1 MPVQVHVTACDR
13 YRLRVTSW
21 GSGRPPH
28 ALVIPGLSADWR
40 ALAPQIRSLR
50 GLGWTV
56 HVIDLPG
63 FALTPALQAKDA
75 HVVQLADYVA
85 KVAEDLGVTH
95 ALVLGHSLGGGVA
108 LHLALRKPE
117 LVDGLILI
125 APAALGVS
133 LHWVYKLYCVPL
145 LGRAL
150 LRPALLEASSIR
162 RFLVGSGRRN
172 DARFVGRLVRHGMSA
187 RHRALSHRAVIWGNQ
202 PRRWELLRAILP
214 GGEQRGMSIDRRISE
229 LSKVPT
235 LVLWG
240 NEDRVISVADAKRCR
255 SLPLAEIC
263 IAPGV
268 GHSLPLEAPAWANG
282 HIARFV
288 AALRDL
294 GAKAA

>member
-1 MPVQVHVTACDR
+1 MQVHVTACDQ
-13 YRLRVTSW
+13 YRLRVTTW
-21 GSGRPPH
+21 GGGRPPH

-40 ALAPQIRSLR
+40 ALAPQIRTLR
-50 GLGWTV
+50 SLGWTV

-63 FALTPALQAKDA
+63 FALAPALQTKDA
-75 HVVQLADYVA
+75 NIVKLADYVA
-85 KVAEDLGVTH
+85 TVAADLGVEH

-108 LHLALRKPE
+108 LHLALRKPN

-133 LHWVYKLYCVPL
+133 LHWVYKLYCIPL

-150 LRPALLEASSIR
+150 LRPAVLEASSIR

-172 DARFVGRLVRHGMSA
+172 DARFVGRLVRHGMKA

-202 PRRWELLRAILP
+202 PRPWQRVRAILP
-214 GGEQRGMSIDRRISE
+214 GGEQRGMWIDRRIAE

-255 SLPLAEIC
+255 DLPLAEVC

-268 GHSLPLEAPAWANG
+268 GHSLPLEAAAWANG
-282 HIARFV
+282 HITRFV
-288 AALRDL
+288 TALRQER
-294 GAKAA
+294 AKAA

>member
-1 MPVQVHVTACDR
+1 
-13 YRLRVTSW
+13 
-21 GSGRPPH
+21 
-28 ALVIPGLSADWR
+28 
-40 ALAPQIRSLR
+40 
-50 GLGWTV
+50 
-56 HVIDLPG
+56 
-63 FALTPALQAKDA
+63 
-75 HVVQLADYVA
+75 
-85 KVAEDLGVTH
+85 
-95 ALVLGHSLGGGVA
+95 
-108 LHLALRKPE
+108 
-117 LVDGLILI
+117 
-125 APAALGVS
+125 
-133 LHWVYKLYCVPL
+133 
-145 LGRAL
+145 
-150 LRPALLEASSIR
+150 
-162 RFLVGSGRRN
+162 
-172 DARFVGRLVRHGMSA
+172 MSA

-294 GAKAA
+294 GVKAA